1 MHTKCLSDDAAP
13 GDRVAVGTG
22 DREIALG
29 CRIDDRQAMIVLL
42 PRRLRSGRPGLPP
55 LQLVDRN
62 ERVITRQKIH
72 GNSNL
77 PDRANYAKAAQLAGF
92 SSWGAR
98 RPPMQ
103 FRGTAHEG
111 TRRLRA
117 DEGGV
122 SIPPAPIKFRGSTR
136 KPVRRWVKHGD
147 IEGSSLDYA
156 VFPRRVHCLENQQE
170 GIATGRI

>member
-77 PDRANYAKAAQLAGF
+77 PDRANYAKGRNWPAFRAGGPPTAYAISRHCARRNPSLAG
-92 SSWGAR
+92 G
-98 RPPMQ
+98 
-103 FRGTAHEG
+103 RGRGFDTPSPYQISRFYAQTCPTLGE
-111 TRRLRA
+111 TR
-117 DEGGV
+117 
-122 SIPPAPIKFRGSTR
+122 
-136 KPVRRWVKHGD
+136 
-147 IEGSSLDYA
+147 
-156 VFPRRVHCLENQQE
+156 
-170 GIATGRI
+170 